1 MTPSFLKLTILSLLS
16 LGIATTL
23 TTAFPPKAIAF
34 SVCGLRPEAAAFKT
48 KSYLITICLGEASYQ
63 LMLTYHD
70 GTGYK
75 RVPVQREGKRFRGTD
90 GQQNYIIDRQQFVIG
105 TDGKEPIRE
114 RVLTS
119 R

>member
-1 MTPSFLKLTILSLLS
+1 MTHSFLKLTTLSLLA
-16 LGIATTL
+16 LGIATIL
-23 TTAFPPKAIAF
+23 PTTFPSKAIAY

-63 LMLTYHD
+63 LILMYHD

-75 RVPVQREGKRFRGTD
+75 RVPVQREGSKFRGTD